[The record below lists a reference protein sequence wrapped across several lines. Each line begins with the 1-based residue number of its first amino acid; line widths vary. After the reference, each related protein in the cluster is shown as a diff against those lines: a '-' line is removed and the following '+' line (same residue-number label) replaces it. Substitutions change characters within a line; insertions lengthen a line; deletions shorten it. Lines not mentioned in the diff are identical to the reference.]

1 MEKVEDISGQ
11 ELRVGDYVTI
21 CSYNSIEFAQ
31 VYKFTESCMLC
42 EYTRGISHSGKKYT
56 GRLQPYLPEHKMKS
70 TNKKYPNRMFNVYKI
85 TKDQYDNYHNRL

>member
-1 MEKVEDISGQ
+1 MEKVEDTSGQ

-42 EYTRGISHSGKKYT
+42 EYTSVLYSGKIYK
-56 GRLQPYLPEHKMKS
+56 GRLQPYLPGHEMKS

-85 TKDQYDNYHNRL
+85 TKGQYDNYYNSL

>member
-42 EYTRGISHSGKKYT
+42 EYTSILYLGKKFK
-56 GRLQPYLPEHKMKS
+56 GRLQAYLPGHNMKS
-70 TNKKYPNRMFNVYKI
+70 INKKYPNRMPNVYKI
-85 TKDQYDNYHNRL
+85 TKDQYDNYHNSL

>member
-42 EYTRGISHSGKKYT
+42 EYTGLMWNGKKYKN
-56 GRLQPYLPEHKMKS
+56 RLQPYLPGHEMKS
-70 TNKKYPNRMFNVYKI
+70 INKQYPNRMLNVYKI
-85 TKDQYDNYHNRL
+85 TKDQYDNYHNSL

>member
-1 MEKVEDISGQ
+1 MEKVEDTSGQ

-42 EYTRGISHSGKKYT
+42 EYTSILYLGKKFK
-56 GRLQPYLPEHKMKS
+56 GRLQPYLPGHNMKS
-70 TNKKYPNRMFNVYKI
+70 INKKYPNRMPNVYKI
-85 TKDQYDNYHNRL
+85 TKDQYDNYHNSL

>member
-21 CSYNSIEFAQ
+21 CSYNSIVFAQ

-42 EYTRGISHSGKKYT
+42 EYSGISYSGKKYK
-56 GRLQPYLPEHKMKS
+56 GRLQPYLPGHEMKS
-70 TNKKYPNRMFNVYKI
+70 TNKKYPNRMINVYKI
-85 TKDQYDNYHNRL
+85 TKDQYDNYRNSL